1 MAKSSYAVSQ
11 LLTKLKN
18 PDADLRF
25 MALQDLQTESRSPSF
40 GIDDATEYALVDQV
54 LGLVRDVNGEVK
66 GGAVR
71 TLSTLVPHLSPAR
84 IQTTID
90 CLVALTSDPDDGVR
104 DIASL
109 GLKMVVGEVQPG
121 TALAQT
127 CCQRLAPE
135 VVKLL
140 GDPSSSAELVL
151 DSLDLLSDILSRF
164 ETTIRT
170 LPAIQSSILK
180 ASTPLLSHGRAAVRK
195 RTVSTLAVLIPSAA
209 SADVFDKLVTGTVLP
224 ALKGSD
230 EEQLRTAVSLVGA
243 LARSAPRL
251 IGPKAGELVP
261 LVLKAAERDDDEAKE
276 GVLQCLEG
284 FVLRCPAETG
294 GQLSAIVDK
303 AVELLKYDPN
313 FAGGAGDDEDEEMA
327 GASDDDD
334 AFGDEDDEEEF
345 EDEYDDEDDTS
356 WKVRRSATKLL
367 TACISTRADLLANFY
382 RTVSP
387 ALIARFGDR
396 EETVRVEV
404 WATYTALL
412 KQTKV
417 VTRPHA
423 AQQQGQCTNGGASPR
438 GHLKRKRDED
448 QMDTEGE
455 ASPLAQLQAQTPT
468 VAKSIV
474 KQLTVAKSIPT
485 RQAGFV
491 LLHELVAVLEGGGLE
506 TQIPALVQ
514 RVEAALK
521 TSDSGL
527 SGAATSL
534 KIEVLS
540 FLALFFRTHHV
551 KTFSDELAKLVPL
564 IANAI
569 GDRFNKI
576 AAEAFLTA
584 SELIKVLRP
593 VSTSSQPAQLTPAHV
608 AHLSTIYEATMKKLT
623 GSDADE
629 EVKGK
634 GMQTLGTLLY
644 HSGDYAPGDHLAASL
659 AFLRDRLRNE
669 VQRVTAV
676 TVVGQVAASPVLKPG
691 AFEAVD
697 TWAQECLPEVSALLR
712 KVHRP
717 LKIAAFDAL
726 DALLAR
732 GDGAVSADTAQAI
745 VNDLA
750 PLLAAN
756 SGSAA
761 GDINLVPHALLTLSN
776 LLAAS
781 PSDETVGLVEEVA
794 LPRVLELIAS
804 PILSAAATSTATGH
818 SNPVVDALTHF
829 FPSLVKA
836 GSDAGELIAQLSEAG
851 KGAAQTGPGAVVAKC
866 IGAVVVEKPGE
877 AAKVV
882 KENEKVV
889 KSAKASPNALILALL
904 TLGEVGRVVDLSS
917 HKAAFTKVVEHFS
930 SQSEDVRRSAAYSA
944 GNVAVGNPSAFLS
957 TILDLIQS
965 DDKKRY
971 LALQALK
978 EVIIHSST
986 ESLAAISD
994 QLWTPLFENCEA
1006 QEEGTRNV
1014 AADCLGQLTVI
1025 NPAKYLPQLQTRLSS
1040 DSRHTRATVIAA
1052 LRFTFTNDSTTYDEL
1067 LAPLIVEF
1075 FKLMHDEDLGV
1086 RRLALSSLNSA
1097 AHNKPYLVRSHL
1109 DSLLP
1114 ELYAQTVVDESLIRM
1129 VEMGPFKHKVD
1140 DGLDIRKTAY
1150 ECMHSLLDTCLKE
1163 IDLQAYLS
1171 QVISGL
1177 SDEDEV
1183 KKLCYVMLTKLAHV
1197 APTAVSQRLD
1207 ETVPAFTETLGI
1219 VLKDNAVKQ
1228 EAERTLELQKSAIR
1242 TLAVLNR
1249 ISSSASTPKFSNFIS
1264 NTVAT
1269 GKMASEFKESSR
1281 QSQAVAMD
1289 LD

>member
-54 LGLVRDVNGEVK
+54 LALVKDVNGEVK

-90 CLVALTSDPDDGVR
+90 RLVALTSDPDDGVR

-140 GDPSSSAELVL
+140 GDPASSAELVL

-195 RTVSTLAVLIPSAA
+195 RTVSTLAVLVPSAA

-224 ALKGSD
+224 ALKDSD

-261 LVLKAAERDDDEAKE
+261 LVLKAAERDDNEAKE

-313 FAGGAGDDEDEEMA
+313 FAGWAGDDEDEEMA

-334 AFGDEDDEEEF
+334 AFGDDEDDEEF

-423 AQQQGQCTNGGASPR
+423 AQQQAQGTNGGASPR

-468 VAKSIV
+468 IAKSIV

-584 SELIKVLRP
+584 SELIRVLRP
-593 VSTSSQPAQLTPAHV
+593 VSSNSQPAQLAPAHV

-644 HSGDYAPGDHLAASL
+644 HSGDCAPGDHLATSL

-732 GDGAVSADTAQAI
+732 GGGAISADTTQAI

-750 PLLAAN
+750 PLLAAD

-781 PSDETVGLVEEVA
+781 PSEETVGLVEEVA

-829 FPSLVKA
+829 FPALVKA

-851 KGAAQTGPGAVVAKC
+851 KSAAQTGAGAVVAKC
-866 IGAVVVEKPGE
+866 IGAVVVEEPGE

-930 SQSEDVRRSAAYSA
+930 SQSEDVRRSAAYA
-944 GNVAVGNPSAFLS
+944 GGNMAVGNPSAFLS

-1040 DSRHTRATVIAA
+1040 NSRHTRATVIAA

>member
-1 MAKSSYAVSQ
+1 MHASTS
-11 LLTKLKN
+11 N
-18 PDADLRF
+18 PRSF
-25 MALQDLQTESRSPSF
+25 MALQDLQTESRLPSF

-71 TLSTLVPHLSPAR
+71 TLSTLVPHLSPPR

-90 CLVALTSDPDDGVR
+90 RLVALTSDPDDGVR

-127 CCQRLAPE
+127 CCLRLAPE

-170 LPAIQSSILK
+170 LPVIQSSILK
-180 ASTPLLSHGRAAVRK
+180 ASTSLLSHGRAAVRK

-209 SADVFDKLVTGTVLP
+209 SADVFDKLIAGTVLP
-224 ALKGSD
+224 ALQGSD
-230 EEQLRTAVSLVGA
+230 AEHLHTAVSLVGA
-243 LARSAPRL
+243 LARSAPSL

-261 LVLKAAERDDDEAKE
+261 PVLKAAERDDDEAKE

-294 GQLSAIVDK
+294 GLLSAIVDK

-313 FAGGAGDDEDEEMA
+313 FAGGGGDDEDEDMT

-334 AFGDEDDEEEF
+334 AFGEDDEEEEL

-367 TACISTRADLLANFY
+367 TTCISTRADLLANFY
-382 RTVSP
+382 STVSP

-412 KQTKV
+412 KQTMV

-423 AQQQGQCTNGGASPR
+423 TQNSQNTNGGASPR

-448 QMDTEGE
+448 EMDTEGE

-468 VAKSIV
+468 IAKSIV
-474 KQLTVAKSIPT
+474 KQLTVARSIPT

-527 SGAATSL
+527 SGAATSF

-593 VSTSSQPAQLTPAHV
+593 VSTNSQLAQLASAHVAQLT
-608 AHLSTIYEATMKKLT
+608 TIYEATMKKLT
-623 GSDADE
+623 GSEADE
-629 EVKGK
+629 DVKGK

-676 TVVGQVAASPVLKPG
+676 AVVGQVAASPVLKPG
-691 AFEAVD
+691 SFEAVD

-717 LKIAAFDAL
+717 LKIAAFNAL

-732 GDGAVSADTAQAI
+732 GGGAVSGDTAQAI

-750 PLLAAN
+750 PLLAAD

-776 LLAAS
+776 LLTAS

-829 FPSLVKA
+829 FPALVKA
-836 GSDAGELIAQLSEAG
+836 GSVAGELIAQLSEAG
-851 KGAAQTGPGAVVAKC
+851 RGAAQTGAGAVVAKC
-866 IGAVVVEKPGE
+866 IGAVIVEKPGE
-877 AAKVV
+877 ATKVV
-882 KENEKVV
+882 RENEKVV

-904 TLGEVGRVVDLSS
+904 TLGEVGRVVDLAS
-917 HKAAFTKVVEHFS
+917 HKGAFTKVVEHFS
-930 SQSEDVRRSAAYSA
+930 SQSEDVRRAAAYAA
-944 GNVAVGNPSAFLS
+944 GNVAVGNPSVFLS

-965 DDKKRY
+965 DDRKRY

-978 EVIIHSST
+978 EVIIHSSP
-986 ESLAAISD
+986 ESLSAISD

-1114 ELYAQTVVDESLIRM
+1114 ELYAQTVVDENLIRM

-1183 KKLCYVMLTKLAHV
+1183 KKLCYVMLMKLAHV
-1197 APTAVSQRLD
+1197 APIAVSQRLD

-1249 ISSSASTPKFSNFIS
+1249 ISSSASTPKFSSFIT

-1269 GKMASEFKESSR
+1269 GKTASEFRESTR